1 MLNADCKS
9 YHTIS
14 KAKEYSKRVISDA
27 VLTQHVAEK
36 AKVKVARQRH

>member
-9 YHTIS
+9 NHTIS
-14 KAKEYSKRVISDA
+14 EAKEYSKRVISNV

-36 AKVKVARQRH
+36 AKVKVVRQRR